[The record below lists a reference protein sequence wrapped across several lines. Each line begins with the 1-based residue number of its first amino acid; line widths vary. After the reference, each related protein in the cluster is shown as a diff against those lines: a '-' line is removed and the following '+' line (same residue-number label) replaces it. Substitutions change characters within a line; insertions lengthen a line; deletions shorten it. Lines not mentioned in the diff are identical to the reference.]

1 MLREFRFITFGVP
14 LLLFNRLS
22 TEGCCDP
29 EAIGDANPAGT
40 AVTDDDED
48 TDDADDDAVEDEED
62 DEDDEEDDAATEL
75 LADRSIFAVAD
86 GRLID
91 GGGRELELVSG
102 SPPLLLAALLSC

>member
-40 AVTDDDED
+40 AATDDADED
-48 TDDADDDAVEDEED
+48 TDDADDDTVEDE
-62 DEDDEEDDAATEL
+62 EDDEEDDAATEL